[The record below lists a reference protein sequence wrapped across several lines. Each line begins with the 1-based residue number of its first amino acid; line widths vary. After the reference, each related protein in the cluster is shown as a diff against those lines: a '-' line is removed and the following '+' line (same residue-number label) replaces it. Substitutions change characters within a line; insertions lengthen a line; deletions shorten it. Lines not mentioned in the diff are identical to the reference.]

1 VTTSIP
7 PISLDQLRGGLAGRV
22 VGPADPDYDE
32 MRTIVAG
39 GFDLRP
45 AAVVRVANAEDVS
58 RIVAYAR
65 ATGSELAVRCGG
77 HSGAGHSSSDGG
89 IVIDLRDLKRI
100 EIDPTTRTA
109 WAEAG
114 LTAAEV
120 SAAAAEHGLAIGF
133 GDTGTVGIGGI
144 TLGGGIG
151 YLVRKHGLTIDS
163 LIGAEIVTA
172 DGRVR
177 TVDEEHEPE
186 LFWALRGGGGN
197 FGVVT
202 RFRYRLHR
210 LEQVL
215 GGMMV
220 QPATPEVVA
229 RFMELA
235 DTAPDELSVIANVMG
250 CPPMPFVP
258 EEHHGSTVLFSLV
271 CWSGDLAEG
280 ERVLAGLRGLAEPIA
295 DLVKP
300 MPYPGLFPAEGD
312 EYHPLAVGQTF
323 FMDRV
328 ATDDARAIVEAIDA
342 SDAPMRAVQLRPL
355 GGAMARVAP
364 DATAFAHRSARIMAI
379 VVSFYESDAD
389 LARRRAWVAE
399 LTAKLDQGVEGA
411 YVNFVEDEGA
421 GNLARA
427 YPPATLERLSRIKAE
442 VDPANLFRRN
452 HNIPPAT

>member
-45 AAVVRVANAEDVS
+45 AALVRVANAEDVA

-151 YLVRKHGLTIDS
+151 YLVRKH
-163 LIGAEIVTA
+163 
-172 DGRVR
+172 
-177 TVDEEHEPE
+177 
-186 LFWALRGGGGN
+186 
-197 FGVVT
+197 
-202 RFRYRLHR
+202 
-210 LEQVL
+210 
-215 GGMMV
+215 
-220 QPATPEVVA
+220 
-229 RFMELA
+229 
-235 DTAPDELSVIANVMG
+235 
-250 CPPMPFVP
+250 
-258 EEHHGSTVLFSLV
+258 
-271 CWSGDLAEG
+271 
-280 ERVLAGLRGLAEPIA
+280 
-295 DLVKP
+295 
-300 MPYPGLFPAEGD
+300 
-312 EYHPLAVGQTF
+312 
-323 FMDRV
+323 
-328 ATDDARAIVEAIDA
+328 
-342 SDAPMRAVQLRPL
+342 
-355 GGAMARVAP
+355 
-364 DATAFAHRSARIMAI
+364 
-379 VVSFYESDAD
+379 
-389 LARRRAWVAE
+389 
-399 LTAKLDQGVEGA
+399 
-411 YVNFVEDEGA
+411 
-421 GNLARA
+421 
-427 YPPATLERLSRIKAE
+427 
-442 VDPANLFRRN
+442 
-452 HNIPPAT
+452 